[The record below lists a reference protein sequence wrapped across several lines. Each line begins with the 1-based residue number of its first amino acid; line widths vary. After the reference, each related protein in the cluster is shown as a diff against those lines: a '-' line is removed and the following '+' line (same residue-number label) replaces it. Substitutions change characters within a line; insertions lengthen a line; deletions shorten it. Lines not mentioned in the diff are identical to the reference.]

1 MSPGIYRKYSTAQSA
16 LHKAA
21 KHVYTCRSECDNS
34 SKQTESCREQAYT
47 GMYVAEHL
55 SDSAVCVLKRSKPY
69 TYFMELLAF
78 FINLLQTD
86 VLNFTP
92 SVNIKTILF
101 SNIVLNIIPT
111 LMRVI

>member
-1 MSPGIYRKYSTAQSA
+1 MISLTYVYTRQIDNTQTQYPTHGEKPGINMT
-16 LHKAA
+16 
-21 KHVYTCRSECDNS
+21 
-34 SKQTESCREQAYT
+34 QAT
-47 GMYVAEHL
+47 TILV
-55 SDSAVCVLKRSKPY
+55 KN
-69 TYFMELLAF
+69 T
-78 FINLLQTD
+78 TD

>member
-1 MSPGIYRKYSTAQSA
+1 MASSDFRDFGRYCKGRDTFTMRPSDGIF
-16 LHKAA
+16 
-21 KHVYTCRSECDNS
+21 
-34 SKQTESCREQAYT
+34 
-47 GMYVAEHL
+47 
-55 SDSAVCVLKRSKPY
+55 SAVAV
-69 TYFMELLAF
+69 T
-78 FINLLQTD
+78 LQATTILVKNTTD

>member
-1 MSPGIYRKYSTAQSA
+1 MYHAGCKVEFQPFIRFYSADVFQLIIMVKNT
-16 LHKAA
+16 
-21 KHVYTCRSECDNS
+21 
-34 SKQTESCREQAYT
+34 
-47 GMYVAEHL
+47 
-55 SDSAVCVLKRSKPY
+55 
-69 TYFMELLAF
+69 
-78 FINLLQTD
+78 TD